1 MVVLFWGVKID
12 NFVKKSDMNLSLVDI
27 SIAPY
32 GGDRKQAL
40 KNTIETAK
48 LVENL
53 GFRRIW
59 LAEHHNLANAAGRT
73 PEVLIAAVAE
83 NTKRIHVG
91 SGAVLLNHYSPFK
104 VAEVFGTLCELYPGR
119 IDLGIGRATTGRY
132 TDVAL
137 QRNRSA
143 YQRFDDSLEQIE
155 ELLAWLTDD
164 FPENHPLKGKV
175 RSYNDGAL
183 PNVYLLGSS
192 SFSAEAAA
200 ELGLAYV
207 FASFINTNGTYPITN
222 TYTRTFQPSE
232 KPYAH
237 KTPKLTLSLSVYV
250 HDTDELALQFSAP
263 MQYMFRQMQSGIIS
277 NAYLP
282 EKEALDKLGGSA
294 LMERLNNPLHP
305 PRYLVGKAET
315 VAREIKLIR
324 KTYGTEEIMF
334 QIITANHTQRL
345 KSLELLAKH
354 LLD

>member
-1 MVVLFWGVKID
+1 
-12 NFVKKSDMNLSLVDI
+12 MNLSLVDI
-27 SIAPY
+27 SITPY
-32 GGDRKQAL
+32 GGDRRQAL
-40 KNTIETAK
+40 KNTIETAR
-48 LVENL
+48 LVEDL
-53 GFRRIW
+53 GFQRIW
-59 LAEHHNLANAAGRT
+59 LAEHHNLANAAGRS

-83 NTKRIHVG
+83 NTQRINVG

-104 VAEVFGTLCELYPGR
+104 VAELFGTLCELYPGR

-137 QRNRSA
+137 QRNRSS
-143 YQRFDDSLEQIE
+143 YQRFDDSREQLV

-164 FPENHPLKGKV
+164 FTENHPLKGKV
-175 RSYNDGAL
+175 RSYNDGGL

-207 FASFINTNGTYPITN
+207 FASFINTSGTYPIIS

-237 KTPKLTLSLSVYV
+237 KRPKLTLSLSVYV

-263 MQYMFRQMQSGIIS
+263 MQYMFKQMQSGIITGT
-277 NAYLP
+277 YIP
-282 EKEALDKLGGSA
+282 EEEALEKLGSSI

-305 PRYLVGKAET
+305 PRYLIGKTET

-324 KTYGTEEIMF
+324 QAYGAEEIMF

-345 KSLELLAKH
+345 KSLELLVNH
-354 LLD
+354 LRD